1 MSMLTRRAV
10 LRSLVWATTGLA
22 AEPLLASCG
31 QSNRSDGRQPAA
43 TGTIGLAAANVSRE
57 QGSVEARPAA
67 VNAVQA
73 LTADLYRSLAV
84 TPGNLVC
91 SPYSVAVALAM
102 TRNGARGSTARQ
114 MDEVLHAPP
123 LDRFN
128 AGLNALTRLVESRAG
143 EQVRADHSKGT
154 VSLDVANSL
163 WGQRDTSWEPAF
175 LAALARS
182 YGAGMRLV
190 DFISQ
195 PEAARTLI
203 NGWTADRTHD
213 RITDIIP
220 AGVLD
225 ALTRLVLVN
234 AIYLKAPW
242 EEPFLPKLTQRR
254 PFQLSDG
261 SVVDADTMT
270 GSLKS
275 ASFAA
280 GPGWRAAQLPYA
292 GRKLA
297 MTVIV
302 PDQPNS
308 DRLDRFLDRRQL
320 NQMMTSV
327 RPVPL
332 LSLQLP
338 RWRFR
343 LQIELRDHLA
353 ALGMP
358 IAFDPFRADFTGM
371 TAEEQLYIS
380 HVLHQ
385 AFIAVDE
392 EGTEAA
398 AATALVM
405 STLSMPPA
413 TVLNVDRPFLFVI
426 HDIDTATPLF
436 IGRVSDPTT

>member
-1 MSMLTRRAV
+1 MLTRRAV
-10 LRSLVWATTGLA
+10 LRSLAWATTGLM
-22 AEPLLASCG
+22 AEPLLTACG
-31 QSNRSDGRQPAA
+31 QSTGSDGRQPV
-43 TGTIGLAAANVSRE
+43 TGAIGVAAADMSRE
-57 QGSVEARPAA
+57 QGSAQARPDA
-67 VNAVQA
+67 VDAVQA

-84 TPGNLVC
+84 TPGNMVC

-143 EQVRADHSKGT
+143 EQVRADGSKAT

-163 WGQRDTSWEPAF
+163 WGQRDTRWEPAF
-175 LAALARS
+175 LAALARN
-182 YGAGMRLV
+182 YGADMRLV
-190 DFISQ
+190 DFVSQ
-195 PEAARTLI
+195 PDVARTLI
-203 NGWTADRTHD
+203 NGWTADQTHD

-234 AIYLKAPW
+234 AICLKAPW
-242 EEPFLPKLTQRR
+242 EEPFFPKLTQRR

-270 GSLKS
+270 GSLGS

-280 GPGWRAAQLPYA
+280 GPGWRAARLPYA
-292 GRKLA
+292 GRRLA

-308 DRLDRFLDRRQL
+308 DQLDRLLDQARLAQIL
-320 NQMMTSV
+320 TSP

-343 LQIELRDHLA
+343 LQIDLKSQLA

-371 TAEEQLYIS
+371 TVEEQLYIS

-398 AATALVM
+398 AATAVVM
-405 STLSMPPA
+405 STLSMPRA

-426 HDIDTATPLF
+426 HEIDTATPLF
-436 IGRVSDPTT
+436 IGRVSDPTE

>member
-1 MSMLTRRAV
+1 MWASTAV
-10 LRSLVWATTGLA
+10 A
-22 AEPLLASCG
+22 AEPFLTGCG
-31 QSNRSDGRQPAA
+31 QSTRSDGRQRSA
-43 TGTIGLAAANVSRE
+43 TGTIGLAAANAPRE
-57 QGSVEARPAA
+57 QGSVEARPDA
-67 VNAVQA
+67 VDAVQA
-73 LTADLYRSLAV
+73 FTGDLYRSLAV

-123 LDRFN
+123 LERFN
-128 AGLNALTRLVESRAG
+128 TGLNALTRLVQSRAG
-143 EQVRADHSKGT
+143 EQMRADRSKAS
-154 VSLDVANSL
+154 VSLDIANSL
-163 WGQRDTSWEPAF
+163 WGQQDTSWEPAF

-190 DFISQ
+190 DFKTQ
-195 PEAARTLI
+195 PDAARTLI

-242 EEPFLPKLTQRR
+242 EEPFLPKLTRRR
-254 PFQLSDG
+254 PFHLADG
-261 SVVDADTMT
+261 SAVEADTMT
-270 GSLKS
+270 GSLAS

-280 GPGWRAAQLPYA
+280 GPGWRAARLPYA
-292 GRKLA
+292 GRQLA

-302 PDQPNS
+302 PDEPSDDQL
-308 DRLDRFLDRRQL
+308 DRLLDQPQL
-320 NQMMTSV
+320 AQILTSP
-327 RPVPL
+327 RPVPRL
-332 LSLQLP
+332 NLQLP
-338 RWRFR
+338 RWKFR
-343 LQIELRDHLA
+343 LQIELKDLLA

-358 IAFDPFRADFTGM
+358 IAFNPNRADFNGM
-371 TAEEQLYIS
+371 TTDDQLYIS

-385 AFIAVDE
+385 AFVAVDE

-398 AATALVM
+398 AATAVVM
-405 STLSMPPA
+405 TDTSMPLA
-413 TVLNVDRPFLFVI
+413 AVLNVDRPFLFVI
-426 HDIDTATPLF
+426 HDVDTATPLF
-436 IGRVSDPTT
+436 IGRVSDPTK

>member
-1 MSMLTRRAV
+1 MLTRRAV

-22 AEPLLASCG
+22 AEPLLTGCG
-31 QSNRSDGRQPAA
+31 QSTRSDGRQRAA
-43 TGTIGLAAANVSRE
+43 GTIGLAAANVSRE
-57 QGSVEARPAA
+57 QGGIDARPDA
-67 VNAVQA
+67 VDAVQA
-73 LTADLYRSLAV
+73 LTADLYRRLAV

-91 SPYSVAVALAM
+91 SPYSVSVALAM

-114 MDEVLHAPP
+114 MDAVLHAPP

-143 EQVRADHSKGT
+143 EQVRADRSKAT

-163 WGQRDTSWEPAF
+163 WGQLDTSWEPAF
-175 LAALARS
+175 LAALARN

-190 DFISQ
+190 DYQSQ
-195 PEAARTLI
+195 AEAARNLI
-203 NGWTADRTHD
+203 NGWTADQTHD

-220 AGVLD
+220 AGILD

-242 EEPFLPKLTQRR
+242 EEPFFSELTQQR

-270 GSLKS
+270 GSLGS

-280 GPGWRAAQLPYA
+280 GPGWRAARLPYA
-292 GRKLA
+292 GRQLA

-308 DRLDRFLDRRQL
+308 DQLDRFLDQAQL
-320 NQMMTSV
+320 AQILTSL

-332 LSLQLP
+332 LRLQLP
-338 RWRFR
+338 RWKFR
-343 LQIELRDHLA
+343 LQIELREQLA

-358 IAFDPFRADFTGM
+358 IAFDPYRADFTGM
-371 TAEEQLYIS
+371 TTDEQLYIS

-398 AATALVM
+398 AATAVVM
-405 STLSMPPA
+405 TDMSMPLA

-436 IGRVSDPTT
+436 IGRVSDPTR

>member
-1 MSMLTRRAV
+1 MLTRRAL
-10 LRSLVWATTGLA
+10 LRSLAWATTGLM
-22 AEPLLASCG
+22 AEPLLTGCG
-31 QSNRSDGRQPAA
+31 QSTRSDGRQSV
-43 TGTIGLAAANVSRE
+43 TGAIGLAAADVSRE
-57 QGSVEARPAA
+57 KGSAQARPDA
-67 VNAVQA
+67 VDAVQA

-102 TRNGARGSTARQ
+102 TRNGARGATARQ
-114 MDEVLHAPP
+114 LDEVLQAPP

-128 AGLNALTRLVESRAG
+128 SGLNALSRLVESRAG
-143 EQVRADHSKGT
+143 EQVRADRSKAT
-154 VSLDVANSL
+154 VSLAVANSL
-163 WGQRDTSWEPAF
+163 WGQRDTNWEPAF
-175 LAALARS
+175 LTALARS

-190 DFISQ
+190 DFKSQ

-220 AGVLD
+220 PDVLD

-242 EEPFLPKLTQRR
+242 EEPFLPTKLTQPR
-254 PFQLSDG
+254 PFQLADG

-270 GSLKS
+270 GSLHS
-275 ASFAA
+275 ASFAS
-280 GPGWRAAQLPYA
+280 GPGWRAARLPYA

-302 PDQPNS
+302 PDHPNS
-308 DRLDRFLDRRQL
+308 DQLDRLLDQAML
-320 NQMMTSV
+320 AQILTSL

-343 LQIELRDHLA
+343 LQIDLRSHLA

-358 IAFDPFRADFTGM
+358 IAFDPYRADFTGM
-371 TAEEQLYIS
+371 TTDAQLYIS

-398 AATALVM
+398 AATAVVM
-405 STLSMPPA
+405 SDMSMPVA
-413 TVLNVDRPFLFVI
+413 TILNVDRPFLFVI

-436 IGRVSDPTT
+436 IGRVSDPTN